1 MSTGSRLPKS
11 IHHPAATSTVTAA
24 RGPPLSIM
32 TTNILPLPSH
42 HQRNIRGGDNF
53 ASSASESNDPD
64 TPTLAQTIILLH
76 SPPRLEKQTDRHSQT
91 PALKLTGYADADA
104 DTDADTDEPEGV
116 VTSTLSQSYVCLP
129 RFDLTTHQYASWR
142 GRNFD
147 GPEWTEEIAKIEE
160 DSNLATIIGIC
171 QWVATYFAED
181 FPASCDDRVS
191 WNRKTL
197 GPNRCKVLRTS
208 MLRTAHRI
216 LYFQTTWDEFLGD
229 DEHLEIFLQ
238 NCRDLQPAY
247 MLEGIVGPLGS
258 LGIYI

>member
-1 MSTGSRLPKS
+1 
-11 IHHPAATSTVTAA
+11 
-24 RGPPLSIM
+24 M

-64 TPTLAQTIILLH
+64 TPTLAQTILLH
-76 SPPRLEKQTDRHSQT
+76 SPPRLEKQTDQHSQI

-104 DTDADTDEPEGV
+104 ETDAETDADTDEPEGV
-116 VTSTLSQSYVCLP
+116 VTSTSSKSYVCLP
-129 RFDLTTHQYASWR
+129 RLDLTTHQYASWR

-216 LYFQTTWDEFLGD
+216 LYFQPTWDEFLGD

-247 MLEGIVGPLGS
+247 MLEGIVAPLGS